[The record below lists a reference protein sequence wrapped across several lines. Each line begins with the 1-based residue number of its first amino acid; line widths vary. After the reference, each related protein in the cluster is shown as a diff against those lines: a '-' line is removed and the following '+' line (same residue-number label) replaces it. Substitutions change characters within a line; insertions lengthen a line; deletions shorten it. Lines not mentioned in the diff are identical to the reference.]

1 MKQRRNKEIA
11 GCMTYPKLQN
21 LNEMRES
28 QLAEFR
34 RCSFAIRIR
43 KVN

>member
-34 RCSFAIRIR
+34 RCSFAI
-43 KVN
+43 